1 MDSSDVTDDVIAPVA
16 DGDDDDVNNPFYEPP
31 SVTPTTSASASADFC
46 AKFLPGTVCIYC
58 YECVFNCLN
67 DCLAYLLY
75 IVYFRD
81 IN

>member
-46 AKFLPGTVCIYC
+46 AKFLPGTVCIYILFGKK
-58 YECVFNCLN
+58 Y
-67 DCLAYLLY
+67 DCTRFSYTVRLGL
-75 IVYFRD
+75 
-81 IN
+81 